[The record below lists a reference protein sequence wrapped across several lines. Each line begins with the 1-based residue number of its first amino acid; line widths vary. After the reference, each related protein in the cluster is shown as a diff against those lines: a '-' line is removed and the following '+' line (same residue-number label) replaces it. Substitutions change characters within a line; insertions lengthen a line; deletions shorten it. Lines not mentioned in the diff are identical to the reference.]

1 MSGGYWMNCDGCGRL
16 LFSSDRCGCSAED
29 VRYVVVST
37 SEDVS
42 LRVDSSAYVIDLDGL
57 ADDER
62 EILSDS
68 DSFGWYGPEAAAV
81 VSRVGVAMSEVL
93 DAFAIVRRLVAAG
106 LMGQVLDALAA
117 EEAPGFR
124 LCGDC
129 SRDRAAEDDEWTDC
143 NDDGGAVCNAAAGF
157 PCSACAAARGVEA

>member
-1 MSGGYWMNCDGCGRL
+1 MSA
-16 LFSSDRCGCSAED
+16 AEREP
-29 VRYVVVST
+29 RYVVVST

-42 LRVDSSAYVIDLDGL
+42 LRVDSSAFVVDLDGL

-62 EILSDS
+62 ELLGDS

-93 DAFAIVRRLVAAG
+93 DALAIVRRLDAAG
-106 LMGQVLDALAA
+106 LMCQVLDALAA
-117 EEAPGFR
+117 EE
-124 LCGDC
+124 
-129 SRDRAAEDDEWTDC
+129 RDDEDEEDDEWTDC

-157 PCSACAAARGVEA
+157 PCSACAAARDVTA